1 MKRLLHT
8 VLTAVL
14 ICSAL
19 LTHACKNKSESG
31 DQSADSLS
39 SRLHDTIVVGT
50 LYSPTSYF
58 LYKGDL
64 MGYHYDLISKF
75 AKDKGLA
82 VEFKVTRNMASL
94 IELLDSAKIDVIAYS
109 IPVTAEYKE
118 LLRHCG
124 SEIITHQVLVQ
135 PENKG
140 DMLITDVTQLVGR
153 TIYVE
158 QGSKYESRLH
168 NLNNELGGGINIKT
182 IKHDSIMTEDLIE
195 MVANGKIPLTVT
207 DSDIAKLDHT
217 YYDNIDI
224 DLEISFPQKSS
235 WAVNPSDTL
244 LANAI
249 TAWAKTDSIQQLE
262 RQLFRQ
268 YFEKSKINRGKVLD
282 FKHLAKGHISEYD
295 EFFKKY
301 AANIGWD
308 WRLLAAQAY
317 IESRFDPY
325 ATSWAGARGL
335 LQMMPATAR
344 RYGLSM
350 NDITDPELNIAAA
363 TRSIADLDKSLKK
376 YVSNDKERINFILAA
391 YNSGIAHIYDAI
403 ALAGKYGK
411 NPTVWHGNVSEA
423 LLLKANPDYYNDEV
437 CKFGYFRGKQTV
449 AYVEEV
455 TRIYDIFKQ
464 Q

>member
-1 MKRLLHT
+1 M
-8 VLTAVL
+8 
-14 ICSAL
+14 
-19 LTHACKNKSESG
+19 
-31 DQSADSLS
+31 
-39 SRLHDTIVVGT
+39 
-50 LYSPTSYF
+50 
-58 LYKGDL
+58 
-64 MGYHYDLISKF
+64 
-75 AKDKGLA
+75 
-82 VEFKVTRNMASL
+82 
-94 IELLDSAKIDVIAYS
+94 
-109 IPVTAEYKE
+109 
-118 LLRHCG
+118 
-124 SEIITHQVLVQ
+124 Q

-140 DMLITDVTQLVGR
+140 DTLITDVTQLVGR

-363 TRSIADLDKSLKK
+363 TRSIADLDQSLKK